1 MKLFLIGLMGSG
13 KSVMGKRISQSV
25 ELPFIDLDDEIEK
38 EEGMKI
44 SEIFSTKGE
53 DYFRT
58 LEAAALRRHSEA
70 EEFVMATG
78 GGAPCFHGN
87 MEFINKTGT
96 SIFINTPIKDI
107 LGRMGKHQKEARPML
122 ANVSE
127 EKLEEKLI
135 SLSQKRLPFYQQAHI
150 TVNGATDTA
159 WDILQLLPKK

>member
-13 KSVMGKRISQSV
+13 KSVMGKRISQSAQ
-25 ELPFIDLDDEIEK
+25 LPFIDLDNEIEK

-44 SEIFSTKGE
+44 QEIFSKKGE

-87 MEFINKTGT
+87 MDFINKTGT
-96 SIFINTPIKDI
+96 SIFLNTHIK
-107 LGRMGKHQKEARPML
+107 
-122 ANVSE
+122 
-127 EKLEEKLI
+127 
-135 SLSQKRLPFYQQAHI
+135 
-150 TVNGATDTA
+150 
-159 WDILQLLPKK
+159 